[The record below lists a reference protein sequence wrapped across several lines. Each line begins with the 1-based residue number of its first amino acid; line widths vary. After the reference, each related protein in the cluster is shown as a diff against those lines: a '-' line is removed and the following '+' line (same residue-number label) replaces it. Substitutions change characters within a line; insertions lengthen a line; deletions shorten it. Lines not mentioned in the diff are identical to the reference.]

1 MLSKDIL
8 GMKFPD
14 EFVIRFFFKTDLHK
28 ITGKVL
34 ELGCG
39 SGNNLRLFYE
49 YGWDVKGVDC
59 TQSAIDQAENNLFS
73 IKKEYDLEG
82 NYEVEFDDM
91 LEYLKKDKSQY
102 DVIIFPSS
110 IFYLSFENIKKVL
123 STISQNALL
132 KKGGYLFLKV
142 LTPDDYRYGKGE
154 QLDDKS
160 FLINIEETGEKGA
173 LITFLNETEWITL
186 LSDNFQFTELILLPL
201 QYMNIQDNTRIF
213 NSNIIIWGKI

>member
-1 MLSKDIL
+1 MY
-8 GMKFPD
+8 
-14 EFVIRFFFKTDLHK
+14 
-28 ITGKVL
+28 
-34 ELGCG
+34 
-39 SGNNLRLFYE
+39 N
-49 YGWDVKGVDC
+49 
-59 TQSAIDQAENNLFS
+59 
-73 IKKEYDLEG
+73 
-82 NYEVEFDDM
+82 
-91 LEYLKKDKSQY
+91 
-102 DVIIFPSS
+102 
-110 IFYLSFENIKKVL
+110 
-123 STISQNALL
+123 
-132 KKGGYLFLKV
+132 LFLKV

>member
-1 MLSKDIL
+1 
-8 GMKFPD
+8 MKFPD

-82 NYEVEFDDM
+82 NYKVVFDDM

-186 LSDNFQFTELILLPL
+186 LSNNFQFTELILLPL